1 MPMKP
6 KYNFFDVLEFYEQN
20 ELNETFSEEP
30 TDKLKINNEV
40 NFVKIVKSQSEK
52 SPQTQ
57 DLVVT
62 SNIPKTPAI
71 VQKTIEP
78 IKKKDLENLQIHD
91 SPIISNIKNITSTS
105 HALAELA
112 KKNQINFMENK
123 SLNTDEKFLPLN
135 QIVENARL
143 LANKAQTVSELK
155 EIIENFDGCNL
166 KKMATNTVF
175 VDGNSDSKIMV
186 IGEAPGNHED
196 LRGIPFCGDSGEM
209 ITAMFNSINL
219 TREKDYCVTNVIFW
233 RPPGNRRPTEEEL
246 AICRPFVERHLQL
259 FKPKIIILVGATA
272 MNAIIDTSE
281 TISKIRGQF
290 IDFSPQFLENKTKI
304 FTIFHPSFLMRQS
317 AKKRLTWLD
326 MLNLQKFIKNN
337 YEE

>member
-1 MPMKP
+1 MKQ
-6 KYNFFDVLEFYEQN
+6 KYNFCDVLEFYEQN
-20 ELNETFSEEP
+20 ELNEIFSSE
-30 TDKLKINNEV
+30 TNDKLKIASHPLIISDTKTKENSRETNLILEQG
-40 NFVKIVKSQSEK
+40 VKKEK
-52 SPQTQ
+52 MPDQ
-57 DLVVT
+57 
-62 SNIPKTPAI
+62 PKNQEST
-71 VQKTIEP
+71 
-78 IKKKDLENLQIHD
+78 
-91 SPIISNIKNITSTS
+91 IISNIKNISSTS

-112 KKNQINFMENK
+112 KKNQINLMENT
-123 SLNTDEKFLPLN
+123 LPNIDEKFLPLN

-143 LANKAQTVSELK
+143 LASKATNIAELK
-155 EIIENFDGCNL
+155 KAVENFDGCNL

-175 VDGNSDSKIMV
+175 ADGNPNAKIMI

-196 LRGIPFCGDSGEM
+196 LSGVPFCGDSGEM
-209 ITAMFNSINL
+209 LTAMLNAINL
-219 TREKDYCVTNVIFW
+219 SRDKDYYVTNVIFW

-259 FKPKIIILVGATA
+259 FNPKVIILVGATA
-272 MNAIIDTSE
+272 MNAIIETSE

-290 IDFSPQFLENKTKI
+290 LDFAPQFLANKTKI